1 MGLFKGGNPA
11 ISEKTFEQVRHFE
24 GEAMTVRG
32 TLNKFGLM
40 FIMLLGGASFTW
52 SMFYQILDKAG
63 VAAAGAAVM
72 PWMWG
77 SLIGGL
83 VLSLVIIFKKTW
95 APYLALGYGLLEGLF
110 LGAISAF
117 YYFAFAASYPS
128 IIMHAVLLTFGCAA
142 AMYFLYK
149 TGVIR
154 ATNTFK
160 KVIMTATAGIAIFYL
175 ISMVLR
181 LFGIQMPYLHDSSP
195 IGILISLV
203 IVVIASLNLILDF
216 DMMEQ
221 GAAEGAP
228 KYFEW
233 YCAFGLMVTIV
244 WLYLEILRLLGKLSS
259 RD

>member
-1 MGLFKGGNPA
+1 MGIFKGGNPA
-11 ISEKTFEQVRHFE
+11 MSEKTFEQVQHFE
-24 GEAMTVRG
+24 GEVMTVKG
-32 TLNKFGLM
+32 TMNKFGLM

-52 SMFYQILDKAG
+52 SMFYQAG
-63 VAAAGAAVM
+63 AAAVM

-77 SLIGGL
+77 SLIGGF

-117 YYFAFAASYPS
+117 YDYAFADKYPS

-142 AMYFLYK
+142 AMYILYK

-160 KVIMTATAGIAIFYL
+160 KVIFTATAGIAMFYL
-175 ISMVLR
+175 IAIVLR
-181 LFGIQMPYLHDSSP
+181 LFGIEMPYLHENGP
-195 IGILISLV
+195 VGIGISLF
-203 IVVIASLNLILDF
+203 IVAIAALNLILDF
-216 DMMEQ
+216 DMMDQ
-221 GAAEGAP
+221 GAQQGAP

-244 WLYLEILRLLGKLSS
+244 WLYLEILRLLSKLNS

>member
-11 ISEKTFEQVRHFE
+11 ISEKTFERVNQFE

-40 FIMLLGGASFTW
+40 MVMILGGASFTW
-52 SMFYQILDKAG
+52 GMFYQVLSKSDVASAG
-63 VAAAGAAVM
+63 EAVM
-72 PWMWG
+72 PWIWG
-77 SLIGGL
+77 SMIGGL
-83 VLSLVIIFKKTW
+83 IVCLVIVFKKSW
-95 APYLALGYGLLEGLF
+95 APYLALAYGLLEGLF

-117 YYFAFAASYPS
+117 YDYAFAETYPS

-142 AMYFLYK
+142 AMFILYR

-160 KVIMTATAGIAIFYL
+160 KVIFTATAGIAIFYL
-175 ISMVLR
+175 ISWVLR
-181 LFGIQMPYLHDSSP
+181 LFGTEMPYLHDSSP
-195 IGILISLV
+195 IGIGISLF
-203 IVVIASLNLILDF
+203 IVAIAALNLILDF

-233 YCAFGLMVTIV
+233 YCAFGLTVTIV
-244 WLYLEILRLLGKLSS
+244 WLYLEILRLLSKLSS

>member
-1 MGLFKGGNPA
+1 
-11 ISEKTFEQVRHFE
+11 
-24 GEAMTVRG
+24 
-32 TLNKFGLM
+32 
-40 FIMLLGGASFTW
+40 
-52 SMFYQILDKAG
+52 
-63 VAAAGAAVM
+63 M

-83 VLSLVIIFKKTW
+83 IVSLIIIFKKTW

-117 YYFAFAASYPS
+117 YDYAFADKYPS

-142 AMYFLYK
+142 AMYILFQ
-149 TGVIR
+149 TGVIK

-160 KVIMTATAGIAIFYL
+160 KVVITATAGIGIFYL
-175 ISMVLR
+175 IAMVLR
-181 LFGIQMPYLHDSSP
+181 LFGIQMPFLHENGLVG
-195 IGILISLV
+195 IGISV
-203 IVVIASLNLILDF
+203 FIVAIAALNLILDF

-221 GAAEGAP
+221 GAQEGAP

-244 WLYLEILRLLGKLSS
+244 WLYLEILRLLSKLNS

>member
-1 MGLFKGGNPA
+1 MGIFKGGNPA
-11 ISEKTFEQVRHFE
+11 MSEKTFEQVQHFE
-24 GEAMTVRG
+24 GEVMTVKG
-32 TLNKFGLM
+32 TMNKFGLM
-40 FIMLLGGASFTW
+40 FIMLLAGASFTW
-52 SMFYQILDKAG
+52 SMFYQ
-63 VAAAGAAVM
+63 AGAPAVM

-77 SLIGGL
+77 SMIGGI

-117 YYFAFAASYPS
+117 YDYAFAEKYPS

-142 AMYFLYK
+142 AMYILYK
-149 TGVIR
+149 TGIIR

-160 KVIMTATAGIAIFYL
+160 KVIFTATAGIAMFYL
-175 ISMVLR
+175 IAIVLR
-181 LFGIQMPYLHDSSP
+181 LFGIEMPYLHENGAVG
-195 IGILISLV
+195 IGISLF
-203 IVVIASLNLILDF
+203 IVAIAALNLILDF

-221 GAAEGAP
+221 GAQQGAP

-244 WLYLEILRLLGKLSS
+244 WLYLEILRLLAKLNS